1 MEGQCK
7 TSIYYAQSSTGRSGK
22 LLETGK
28 ISLSPR
34 LQTIANWVEPDSLL
48 ADIGTD
54 HGYLPL
60 SLLQTGKISHAIAA
74 DLNEGPLDRAKS
86 LSQHYQIP
94 LDLRL
99 SNGLEKISPSE
110 VDTITI
116 AGMGGLTI
124 AGILAQWQHQT
135 PWNGTFL
142 LQPMS
147 TQYDLRLFLLENHY
161 HIQKEQTVRE
171 GNTYYSVLAVKT
183 TASEHPH
190 PYTEGELWVGRHS
203 TSHPDPLRKEF
214 LQYWAE
220 KTNIALKKLPPQQ
233 TTRQDELLHR
243 FQAIQ
248 ALEQELS

>member
-1 MEGQCK
+1 M
-7 TSIYYAQSSTGRSGK
+7 
-22 LLETGK
+22 ETGQ

-34 LQTIANWVEPDSLL
+34 LQALADWVRPNSTL

-60 SLLQTGKISHAIAA
+60 YLLQNKKIHHAIAA
-74 DLNEGPLDRAKS
+74 DLNKGPLDRAKT

-99 SNGLEKISPSE
+99 CNGLEGISPDE
-110 VDTITI
+110 VDTVTI

-124 AGILAQWQHQT
+124 THILSQWQV
-135 PWNGTFL
+135 PWHGTFL

-147 TQYDLRLFLLENHY
+147 TQYDLRLWLQQQQY

-171 GNTYYSVLAVKT
+171 GNTYYTILSIQTIPEEQSK
-183 TASEHPH
+183 
-190 PYTEGELWVGRHS
+190 PYTEGELWVGRH
-203 TSHPDPLRKEF
+203 TNLYPDPLRKEF
-214 LQYWAE
+214 LHHWME
-220 KTNIALKKLPPQQ
+220 KTNIALNKLPATQ
-233 TTRQDELLHR
+233 TTRYHELQTRLQS
-243 FQAIQ
+243 FQ